1 MTEKEWQDRYEITS
15 LKGRIW
21 KRSEVL
27 TRASE
32 LLKKFMQ
39 DMSPIALRT
48 AIAGVLDDV
57 SFMRSRKGMI
67 PTRVVEDVQMEAML
81 RLLVRPGA
89 KEDGCE

>member
-57 SFMRSRKGMI
+57 SFMCSRKGMI
-67 PTRVVEDVQMEAML
+67 PARVVEDVQMEAML
-81 RLLVRPGA
+81 RLLVVRRGG
-89 KEDGCE
+89 KRFRW